1 VDAAK
6 PPHVGLNMVF
16 LVPSE
21 TGGMEVAAR
30 ELIPAL
36 LAEAPPGMRFTA
48 FINREAAAGSGP
60 WGELLPAVTVPVNAR
75 NRAQWVLGEQ
85 TLLPR
90 LAARAGVDLVH
101 SLASTAPLWGRF
113 RKVVTVHDLIY
124 ARFPDAHSRILR
136 KA

>member
-1 VDAAK
+1 
-6 PPHVGLNMVF
+6 
-16 LVPSE
+16 
-21 TGGMEVAAR
+21 MEVAAR

-36 LAEAPPGMRFTA
+36 LAAAPAGMRFTA
-48 FINREAAAGSGP
+48 FVNREAAGAGGGP

-101 SLASTAPLWGRF
+101 SLASTAPLRGPFAR
-113 RKVVTVHDLIY
+113 VVTIHDLTY
-124 ARFPDAHSRILR
+124 AGFPDAHPGLPARGLS
-136 KA
+136 AAV